1 MYICICQKITCG
13 QIRAAASE
21 GVSSIQDLKQQLGV
35 ASQCGKCARCAR
47 GVLNDP
53 GVQGAERRD
62 PVILI
67 APGVCVS
74 CLTSHCAALYSQ
86 QVAPSLAFEFGC
98 RGVSA

>member
-47 GVLNDP
+47 GVLDE
-53 GVQGAERRD
+53 A
-62 PVILI
+62 L
-67 APGVCVS
+67 ACK
-74 CLTSHCAALYSQ
+74 SHKEATQSH
-86 QVAPSLAFEFGC
+86 
-98 RGVSA
+98 